1 MLSTLCAWEAEAT
14 ETIYAPKDL
23 LFYGERH
30 ILLGWLELK
39 TDCAASEAVKVINH
53 T

>member
-1 MLSTLCAWEAEAT
+1 MLSTLCAWEAKEEA
-14 ETIYAPKDL
+14 IYAPKDL

-39 TDCAASEAVKVINH
+39 TDCAVSEAVKVINH

>member
-1 MLSTLCAWEAEAT
+1 MLSTLCAWEAKEEA
-14 ETIYAPKDL
+14 IYAPKDL
-23 LFYGERH
+23 LFYRERH

-39 TDCAASEAVKVINH
+39 TDCAEAVKVINH